1 MGMKAVVVSGS
12 FDDLGPR
19 RMRFLHEASRMGEL
33 NVLLWSDEVARALQ
47 GWTPRFPQEERL
59 YFMQSVRYVSRVILV
74 TDQPEPD
81 GLPSAEGLHPGF
93 WAVEEA
99 EHNERK
105 QDHSRASG
113 IICHVLTGADL
124 DGYPDDSDDLF
135 DPSKSRPKVIV
146 TGCYDWLHSGHV
158 RFFEEASQL
167 GDLYVGVGHD
177 HNLRQLKGEGHP
189 MFPQEQRRY
198 LVQSIR
204 FVRRAFITSGNGWMD
219 AEPEIA
225 RIRPDIY
232 VVNEDGDVPEKR
244 AFCDARGIRYV
255 VLKRLPRQGLQMRH
269 STDLRGF

>member
-1 MGMKAVVVSGS
+1 MKTIIVSGS

-33 NVLLWSDEVARALQ
+33 NVLLWSDEVARSLQ
-47 GWTPRFPQEERL
+47 GRMPKFPQEERL
-59 YFMQSVRYVSRVILV
+59 YFIQSVRYVSRVILV

-81 GLPSAEGLHPGF
+81 TLPSAAGLHPGV
-93 WAVEEA
+93 WALEEA
-99 EHNERK
+99 DHNERK
-105 QDHSRASG
+105 QDYSRSSG
-113 IICHVLTGADL
+113 IICHVLPGADL
-124 DGYPDDSDDLF
+124 YGYPEDSEEF
-135 DPSKSRPKVIV
+135 SDPSTSRPKVMV

-158 RFFEEASQL
+158 RFFEEASQF

-177 HNLRQLKGEGHP
+177 HNLRLLKGEGHP

-198 LVQSIR
+198 MVQSIR
-204 FVRRAFITSGNGWMD
+204 FVRRAFITMGSGWMD

-232 VVNEDGDVPEKR
+232 IVNEDGDVPEKR
-244 AFCDARGIRYV
+244 GFCDARGIRYV
-255 VLKRLPRQGLQMRH
+255 VLKRLPRQGLQMRY